1 MLAALV
7 DVRTSAT
14 VPAEHN
20 ATFRAFNLGILMH
33 SESGMF
39 AAAFIL
45 IASCVCHVFYFH
57 FNSLLSG
64 FRRYALIL
72 NYNFLFIRGVQ
83 DSTNP
88 VFKPRKGDHIKRPIL
103 LFYGIH

>member
-1 MLAALV
+1 LFLLSLFGISVIPARRAKHEIGFMLAALV

-39 AAAFIL
+39 AAAFIDWH
-45 IASCVCHVFYFH
+45 IFIV
-57 FNSLLSG
+57 LLS
-64 FRRYALIL
+64 
-72 NYNFLFIRGVQ
+72 
-83 DSTNP
+83 
-88 VFKPRKGDHIKRPIL
+88 
-103 LFYGIH
+103 